1 MSDTIT
7 EAFIQGYKE
16 GFLELFQQKG
26 SLLRPY
32 MRVENQSAKSDFYDR
47 IGATTVAQRTVRHGD
62 SPYIATPHSRRM
74 NVMQDFHWGD
84 FVDDQDKIRTLNDPT
99 NPYVRAGAM
108 AMGRKVDELILS
120 GLIGSAW
127 GGETGTTE
135 VTLATEGLTTIA
147 EGNTGLTFAK
157 LRTLKKQLGLA
168 DVPQES
174 TIVIAVTANQIADLL
189 NEEKL
194 TSADYQQ
201 VKALVNGEMNTAF
214 GFTFIQVTPA
224 LLAVDASDIRTC
236 VAFVANHNVLGM
248 GIEPEGHIERRADK
262 GFSTYV
268 YMAMSA
274 GATRLEGESVCLV
287 NCDETPD

>member
-1 MSDTIT
+1 MSDQIT
-7 EAFIQGYKE
+7 TAFIQGYKE

-26 SLLRPY
+26 SKLRPY
-32 MRVENQSAKSDFYDR
+32 MRVENQHAKSDFYDR
-47 IGATTVAQRTVRHGD
+47 IGETTVAQRTVRHGD

-108 AMGRKVDELILS
+108 AMGRKVDTLILE

-135 VTLATEGLTTIA
+135 YTLAAEGLTTIP
-147 EGNTGLTFAK
+147 EVSTGLTFAK
-157 LRTLKKQLGLA
+157 LRAVKAAFGNV
-168 DVPQES
+168 DVPQDAQL
-174 TIVIAVTANQIADLL
+174 VIACTATQISDLMGQT
-189 NEEKL
+189 EL

-201 VKALVNGEMNTAF
+201 VKALVNGEMSTAF
-214 GFTFIQVTPA
+214 GFTFVQVSPSF
-224 LLAVDASDIRTC
+224 LSVDGSNIRDC
-236 VAFVANHNVLGM
+236 VCFVADHNVLGM

-274 GATRLEGESVCLV
+274 GATRLEGESVV
-287 NCDETPD
+287 IVECDEA

>member
-26 SLLRPY
+26 SKLRPY

-108 AMGRKVDELILS
+108 AMGRKVDTLILE

-135 VTLATEGLTTIA
+135 ATYASEALTTILHGSA
-147 EGNTGLTFAK
+147 GLTFAK
-157 LRTLKKQLGLA
+157 LRAAKAAFGNV
-168 DVPQES
+168 DVPQDANL
-174 TIVIAVTANQIADLL
+174 VVACTATQISDLM
-189 NEEKL
+189 NEDKL

-201 VKALVNGEMNTAF
+201 VRALVNGEMSTAF
-214 GFTFIQVTPA
+214 GFTFVQISPSFLTV
-224 LLAVDASDIRTC
+224 ASNIRDC
-236 VAFVANHNVLGM
+236 VCFVADHNVLGM

-274 GATRLEGESVCLV
+274 GATRLEGESVV
-287 NCDETPD
+287 TVECDES